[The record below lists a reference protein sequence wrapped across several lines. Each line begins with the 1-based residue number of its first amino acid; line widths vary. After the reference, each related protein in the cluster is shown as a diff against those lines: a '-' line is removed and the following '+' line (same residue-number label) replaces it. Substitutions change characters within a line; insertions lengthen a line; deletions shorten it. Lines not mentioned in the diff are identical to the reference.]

1 VTRAA
6 PPRPAPGPLDVAAPL
21 LAGEGISVRFGG
33 LQALS
38 DVSIEVPRQAIVGLI
53 GPNGAGKST
62 LIGVLSGLLAPSSG
76 RVSLGGVDV
85 TSESAQARARRG
97 LARTF
102 QQPEL
107 FAGLSIREHLML
119 AWRVRH
125 DRARIWQDLLLGRA
139 WQRPR
144 RDENERVDQ
153 LLESL
158 GLARLGHAPVAAL
171 PLGYSRLVEI
181 GRALAASPKVVLLDE
196 PLSGLDGQES
206 EQVAEIL
213 YGLVG
218 SEGVSF
224 LLVDHDVDTVLERSA
239 RVMVLDFGE
248 VITVGTAAEV
258 RSNELVRAAYLGDSV
273 GSDKEPGHA

>member
-1 VTRAA
+1 MSEAGGAVA
-6 PPRPAPGPLDVAAPL
+6 DAAPL
-21 LAGEGISVRFGG
+21 LSGEGISVRFGG

-38 DVSIEVPRQAIVGLI
+38 NVSIAVPRQAIMGLI

-76 RVSLGGVDV
+76 RVSLDGLDV
-85 TSESAQARARRG
+85 TSQSAQQRARRG

-125 DRARIWQDLLLGRA
+125 DRARMWKDLVLGRA
-139 WQRPR
+139 WRRPE

-224 LLVDHDVDTVLERSA
+224 LLVDHDVDIVLERSA

-248 VITVGTAAEV
+248 VITVGSAAEV
-258 RSNELVRAAYLGDSV
+258 RSNDLVRAAYLGDSV
-273 GSDKEPGHA
+273 ATDKKVGHA

>member
-1 VTRAA
+1 VSQRGAA
-6 PPRPAPGPLDVAAPL
+6 PVLSGA
-21 LAGEGISVRFGG
+21 GISVRFGG
-33 LQALS
+33 LQALN

-62 LIGVLSGLLAPSSG
+62 LIGVLSGLIAPSAG
-76 RVSLGGVDV
+76 RVSLDGADV
-85 TSESAQARARRG
+85 TSEPAQARARRG

-125 DRARIWQDLLLGRA
+125 ERARMWQDLLLGRA
-139 WQRPR
+139 WRRPD

-153 LLESL
+153 LLEGL

-196 PLSGLDGQES
+196 PLSGLDGHES

-239 RVMVLDFGE
+239 RVVVLDFGE

-258 RSNELVRAAYLGDSV
+258 RSNELVRAAYLGGAV
-273 GSDKEPGHA
+273 ETDKKVGHA

>member
-1 VTRAA
+1 VNTVA
-6 PPRPAPGPLDVAAPL
+6 PVLT
-21 LAGEGISVRFGG
+21 GEGIFVRFGG

-38 DVSIEVPRQAIVGLI
+38 NVSVEVPGQAIVGLI

-62 LIGVLSGLLAPSSG
+62 LIEVLSGLLAPTTG
-76 RVSLGGVDV
+76 RVLLDGVDV
-85 TSESAQARARRG
+85 TSQSAQQRARRG

-119 AWRVRH
+119 AWRIRH
-125 DRARIWQDLLLGRA
+125 DRARMWKDLVFGRA

-158 GLARLGHAPVAAL
+158 GLTRLGHAPVAAL

-206 EQVAEIL
+206 EQLAEIL
-213 YGLVG
+213 YELVG

-224 LLVDHDVDTVLERSA
+224 LLVDHDVDIVLERSA

-258 RSNELVRAAYLGDSV
+258 RSNELVRTAYLGDSAD
-273 GSDKEPGHA
+273 SDKKVGHA

>member
-1 VTRAA
+1 VNAA
-6 PPRPAPGPLDVAAPL
+6 QPV

-33 LQALS
+33 LQALNN
-38 DVSIEVPRQAIVGLI
+38 VSIEVPRQAIMGLI

-62 LIGVLSGLLAPSSG
+62 LIGVLSGLLAPTSG
-76 RVSLGGVDV
+76 RVRLDGADV
-85 TSESAQARARRG
+85 TSQPAQQRARRG

-125 DRARIWQDLLLGRA
+125 DKARMWQDLVLGRA
-139 WQRPR
+139 WRRP
-144 RDENERVDQ
+144 DSGENERVDQ

-181 GRALAASPKVVLLDE
+181 GRALAASPQVVLLDE
-196 PLSGLDGQES
+196 PLSGLDAQES
-206 EQVAEIL
+206 EQVADVL

-248 VITVGTAAEV
+248 VISVGTADEV
-258 RSNELVRAAYLGDSV
+258 RSDELVRAAYLGDAVDTATTAS
-273 GSDKEPGHA
+273 GPTDKKVGHA

>member
-1 VTRAA
+1 MTAA
-6 PPRPAPGPLDVAAPL
+6 VPV

-33 LQALS
+33 LQALNN
-38 DVSIEVPRQAIVGLI
+38 VSIEVPRQAIVGLI

-76 RVSLGGVDV
+76 RVSLDGVDV
-85 TSESAQARARRG
+85 TSEPAQARARRG

-125 DRARIWQDLLLGRA
+125 ERARMWKDLLLGRA
-139 WQRPR
+139 WQRPD

-153 LLESL
+153 LLEGL

-258 RSNELVRAAYLGDSV
+258 RANDLVRAAYLGAAV
-273 GSDKEPGHA
+273 ESDKKVGHA

>member
-1 VTRAA
+1 VSEAA
-6 PPRPAPGPLDVAAPL
+6 PV

-33 LQALS
+33 LQALNN
-38 DVSIEVPRQAIVGLI
+38 VSIEVPRQAIMGLI

-76 RVSLGGVDV
+76 RVSLDGADV
-85 TSESAQARARRG
+85 TSHSAQQRARRG

-125 DRARIWQDLLLGRA
+125 DRARMWKDMLLGRA
-139 WQRPR
+139 WRRPD

-153 LLESL
+153 LLEGL
-158 GLARLGHAPVAAL
+158 GLARLAQAPVAAL

-181 GRALAASPKVVLLDE
+181 GRALAASPQVVLLDE
-196 PLSGLDGQES
+196 PLSGLDAQES
-206 EQVAEIL
+206 EQVAEVL
-213 YGLVG
+213 YGLVR

-258 RSNELVRAAYLGDSV
+258 RSNDLVRAAYLGDAV
-273 GSDKEPGHA
+273 EGDKKVGHA

>member
-1 VTRAA
+1 MSQTDAA
-6 PPRPAPGPLDVAAPL
+6 PVLS
-21 LAGEGISVRFGG
+21 GEGISVRFGG
-33 LQALS
+33 LQALN

-62 LIGVLSGLLAPSSG
+62 LIGVLSGLITPSAG
-76 RVSLGGVDV
+76 RVSLDGADV
-85 TSESAQARARRG
+85 TSEPAQARARRG

-125 DRARIWQDLLLGRA
+125 ERARMWQDLLLARA
-139 WQRPR
+139 WRRPD

-158 GLARLGHAPVAAL
+158 GLARLGRAPVAAL

-206 EQVAEIL
+206 EQVADTL

-239 RVMVLDFGE
+239 RVTVLDFGE
-248 VITVGTAAEV
+248 TITVGTAAEV